1 MGMGGRRKK
10 NLSSLPMCLAKAG
23 DIRSLIDTF
32 EMIFLSFI
40 SRQKKKNEAALA
52 VGHTL
57 SEYEAEQHSGRA
69 RWRI

>member
-1 MGMGGRRKK
+1 
-10 NLSSLPMCLAKAG
+10 MCLAKAG

-40 SRQKKKNEAALA
+40 SRQKKKTNEAALA

-57 SEYEAEQHSGRA
+57 SE
-69 RWRI
+69 